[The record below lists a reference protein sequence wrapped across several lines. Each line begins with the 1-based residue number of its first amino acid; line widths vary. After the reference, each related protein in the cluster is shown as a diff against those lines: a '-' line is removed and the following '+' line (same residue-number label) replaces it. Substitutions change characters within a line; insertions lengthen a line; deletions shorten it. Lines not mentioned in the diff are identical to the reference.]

1 VPPSSA
7 PIAPD
12 PDLVDWLSGLRA
24 QRAASPHTLR
34 AYRSDL
40 ASLDEYLRGRGGRL
54 RAAKLADLR
63 AWLARF
69 GTRRQDA
76 PATPLAPSTRA
87 RRIAAVRSFYRW
99 LVDAD
104 RLDVDPS
111 ARLGAPRVPRR
122 APRFL
127 DVDEAADVVEGPTQ
141 EGPLRDRNAAL
152 LELLY
157 GAALRVSEAV
167 GLDWPALDLD
177 ERLVRVQ
184 GKGDKQRIV
193 PFGPPAADALRR
205 WMAVAPATSGAVF
218 LNRDGRRLSARSAW
232 RIVHDAGRAQGIASL
247 HPHALRHS
255 AATHLLGS
263 GADLR
268 AIQEQLGHQ
277 NLSTTQ
283 RYAHVDAAH
292 LLEVYRRAHPRARQP
307 GGTSPAADLLVSS
320 PKRAD

>member
-1 VPPSSA
+1 M
-7 PIAPD
+7 
-12 PDLVDWLSGLRA
+12 RA

-40 ASLDEYLRGRGGRL
+40 SGLDAFLQGQGRRL
-54 RAAKLADLR
+54 RSARLPDLR

-76 PATPLAPSTRA
+76 PATPLAPASRA
-87 RRIAAVRSFYRW
+87 RRIAAVRSFFRW
-99 LVDAD
+99 LVDAG
-104 RLDVDPS
+104 RLEVDPS

-157 GAALRVSEAV
+157 GAGLRVSEAV

-184 GKGDKQRIV
+184 GKGDKQRVV

-205 WMAVAPATSGAVF
+205 WAAVAPTTDGAVF

-232 RIVHDAGRAQGIASL
+232 RIVNDAGRAQGIASL

-277 NLSTTQ
+277 SLSTTQ

-292 LLEVYRRAHPRARQP
+292 LLEVYRRAHPRARQT
-307 GGTSPAADLLVSS
+307 GITSSPPALLVSS
-320 PKRAD
+320 PEGADR